1 MSSSPTTHQA
11 LWLDPL
17 RPLTEAQQAQ
27 LALSGLMARPVR
39 TLDELQETLPQADC
53 LVVRLA
59 DNLDL
64 LQELLTLVKKLG
76 HEIPVICRVDRRSLE
91 VAVGAMRTGAQHVL
105 DADEWST
112 AAWQSAMTSQSSL
125 PLEKPAPKR
134 AAAPRS
140 VVYVDPAS
148 RNLLALAQ
156 RVAKANVTVLIEGP
170 TGSGKEVLARVLHES
185 SDCARGPFVGL
196 NCAAMPEQ
204 MIEDMLF
211 GHEKGAFTGAMKEH
225 KGLFEQAQGG
235 TLFLDEIAEMPIHL
249 QAKLLRVLQERML
262 VRLGG
267 ERVTDLNVRVIA
279 ATNQNLREAIGRR
292 EFREDLY
299 FRISTFKLCV
309 PTLAQR
315 PGDILP
321 LTAKLLARPAPNGQ
335 AYTVTPQAQALL
347 LAYAWPGNVRE
358 LENVIQRALV
368 ICADHVITPEHL
380 MFDDRGPY
388 FLPDTTSA
396 PALNA
401 APVPAPAAS
410 PASDYTLPLTDAS
423 PGRVLHAAVRESE
436 HQTILAAIDTTQSRL
451 EAAKML
457 GISPRTL
464 RYKLAKLRG
473 DVPASLALTS

>member
-1 MSSSPTTHQA
+1 
-11 LWLDPL
+11 
-17 RPLTEAQQAQ
+17 
-27 LALSGLMARPVR
+27 
-39 TLDELQETLPQADC
+39 
-53 LVVRLA
+53 
-59 DNLDL
+59 
-64 LQELLTLVKKLG
+64 
-76 HEIPVICRVDRRSLE
+76 
-91 VAVGAMRTGAQHVL
+91 
-105 DADEWST
+105 
-112 AAWQSAMTSQSSL
+112 
-125 PLEKPAPKR
+125 
-134 AAAPRS
+134 
-140 VVYVDPAS
+140 
-148 RNLLALAQ
+148 LALAQ

-279 ATNQNLREAIGRR
+279 ATNQNLRDAISRR

-299 FRISTFKLCV
+299 FRISTFKLNV

-321 LTAKLLARPAPNGQ
+321 LTAKLLARPAPDGHP
-335 AYTVTPQAQALL
+335 YTVTPQAQALL

-368 ICADHVITPEHL
+368 ICADHEITPDHL

-388 FLPDTTSA
+388 FLPAVMSA
-396 PALNA
+396 PA
-401 APVPAPAAS
+401 PTQVPAQAPI
-410 PASDYTLPLTDAS
+410 PASDYALPLADAS